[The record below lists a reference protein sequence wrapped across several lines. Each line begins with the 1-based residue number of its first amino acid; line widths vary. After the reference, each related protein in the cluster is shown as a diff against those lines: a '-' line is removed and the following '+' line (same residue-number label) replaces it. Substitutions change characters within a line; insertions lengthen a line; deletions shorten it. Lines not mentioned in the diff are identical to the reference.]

1 MNKFMGNFSLF
12 MIIMSAFVGVFAND
26 IYITQSGTGL
36 DLEITQDGNNNVF
49 GTTSAR
55 ILITG
60 TDTTWTM
67 SQVGDTNVISTTIL
81 GNTYTGLWAVTG
93 NANDILFTCS
103 AAGTGKCESVDVDV
117 AINGN
122 NTDLDIKIGAS
133 TEATDTDVT
142 LDIDGDYNNLD
153 MDIDGVVASAT
164 VTTITLDNSGAGTAT
179 ETDNNIQMNYDR
191 IGSGDSVG
199 HELIYSHIGSGTVD
213 ILQSGIYD
221 NKIDASITSTGADV
235 DITQTD

>member
-1 MNKFMGNFSLF
+1 
-12 MIIMSAFVGVFAND
+12 
-26 IYITQSGTGL
+26 
-36 DLEITQDGNNNVF
+36 
-49 GTTSAR
+49 
-55 ILITG
+55 
-60 TDTTWTM
+60 
-67 SQVGDTNVISTTIL
+67 
-81 GNTYTGLWAVTG
+81 
-93 NANDILFTCS
+93 
-103 AAGTGKCESVDVDV
+103 
-117 AINGN
+117 
-122 NTDLDIKIGAS
+122 
-133 TEATDTDVT
+133 
-142 LDIDGDYNNLD
+142 